1 MSSDGHLLGA
11 RISADGQWR
20 FPETDS
26 VPNRFKQTILHFED
40 EHFYSHFGLNPVSTA
55 KAFWNNLTTDKRRG
69 GSTISQQ
76 VIRLANKNPKR
87 TYWEKLIESFQATR
101 LESKYSKEEILN
113 FYTSHA
119 PFGSNV
125 VGLSAASWRYF
136 GISSDQLTWGQ
147 AASLAVLP
155 NAPSL
160 IYPGKN
166 DELLKQKRDALLEK
180 LYQKNIIDETTAE
193 LAKEEDLPGKPLTL
207 PDTSPHF
214 TERIRKEQPGV
225 NFVSTIDFQLQ
236 QKVNSIV
243 KNHYQSLKQ
252 NHIHNMAVLI
262 LDNKTRQVLAYIG
275 NTPTDSEHKNYVDII
290 PKGRSTGSI
299 LKPFLYAAMLDTGEL
314 MPEILLSDTPANI
327 DGYAPQN
334 FDRKYRGAVPA
345 GEALIHSLN
354 IPAVRMLQEYGLE
367 RFNKKLRQLGQKR
380 INKPAGHYGLS
391 VILGGAESS
400 LWDITNAYAG
410 MADLVDSYTSESSAY
425 FPNEFDKPVYA
436 KNDVLEP
443 GEPQLKPSVFGAGA
457 AYTTLNTLRNV
468 NRPIEQA
475 NWEIFNNS
483 QPIAWKTG
491 SSFGFKDA
499 WAVGSTS
506 RYSIGVWVGNATGE
520 GRPGLLGIQAAAPVL
535 FDVLAVLPRSDW
547 FKTPYDDLTKVEV
560 CSQSGHPAGVYC
572 EETETQW
579 IPNKGIRTRT
589 CPYHHQ
595 VFLDQSEQFQ
605 VNSSCYPLSEMKA
618 KNWFSLPPVQEYYY
632 KSHHPEY
639 RSLPSYKSSCLK
651 DGEKLMEFIFPEKNQ
666 VIILPKNFEEELNEV
681 VFKLAHSGKNTIV
694 YWYLNG
700 DFAGQTSEFHEISLR
715 PKPGIHILTA
725 IDSQGNE
732 IRQQVEIRKS

>member
-1 MSSDGHLLGA
+1 MSSDDHLLGA

-26 VPNRFKQTILHFED
+26 VPNRFKQAILHFED

-207 PDTSPHF
+207 PDISPHF

-236 QKVNSIV
+236 QKANSIV

-262 LDNKTRQVLAYIG
+262 LDNKTRQILAYIG
-275 NTPTDSEHKNYVDII
+275 
-290 PKGRSTGSI
+290 
-299 LKPFLYAAMLDTGEL
+299 
-314 MPEILLSDTPANI
+314 
-327 DGYAPQN
+327 
-334 FDRKYRGAVPA
+334 
-345 GEALIHSLN
+345 
-354 IPAVRMLQEYGLE
+354 
-367 RFNKKLRQLGQKR
+367 
-380 INKPAGHYGLS
+380 
-391 VILGGAESS
+391 
-400 LWDITNAYAG
+400 
-410 MADLVDSYTSESSAY
+410 
-425 FPNEFDKPVYA
+425 
-436 KNDVLEP
+436 
-443 GEPQLKPSVFGAGA
+443 
-457 AYTTLNTLRNV
+457 
-468 NRPIEQA
+468 
-475 NWEIFNNS
+475 
-483 QPIAWKTG
+483 
-491 SSFGFKDA
+491 
-499 WAVGSTS
+499 
-506 RYSIGVWVGNATGE
+506 
-520 GRPGLLGIQAAAPVL
+520 
-535 FDVLAVLPRSDW
+535 
-547 FKTPYDDLTKVEV
+547 
-560 CSQSGHPAGVYC
+560 
-572 EETETQW
+572 
-579 IPNKGIRTRT
+579 
-589 CPYHHQ
+589 
-595 VFLDQSEQFQ
+595 
-605 VNSSCYPLSEMKA
+605 
-618 KNWFSLPPVQEYYY
+618 
-632 KSHHPEY
+632 
-639 RSLPSYKSSCLK
+639 
-651 DGEKLMEFIFPEKNQ
+651 
-666 VIILPKNFEEELNEV
+666 
-681 VFKLAHSGKNTIV
+681 
-694 YWYLNG
+694 
-700 DFAGQTSEFHEISLR
+700 
-715 PKPGIHILTA
+715 
-725 IDSQGNE
+725 
-732 IRQQVEIRKS
+732 